1 MKFIK
6 REWGDAS
13 HWKLHLHKGLVIMG
27 MALAF
32 LFAGNAYAQ
41 EVKTIKGTV
50 RDVTG
55 EPLIGASVIEKG
67 TNNGVIT
74 DVDGNFTLTVPAM
87 QRCP

>member
-32 LFAGNAYAQ
+32 LLR
-41 EVKTIKGTV
+41 ETPMHKRLKLSKV
-50 RDVTG
+50 
-55 EPLIGASVIEKG
+55 L
-67 TNNGVIT
+67 
-74 DVDGNFTLTVPAM
+74 
-87 QRCP
+87 